1 MKWEAVDIIVLI
13 IVVFAGLLLGIEQFT
28 PLITN
33 DPAVADTTKI
43 VNHAVGAML
52 AIVSLYVG
60 NRLGKKTKENQK

>member
-1 MKWEAVDIIVLI
+1 MKWEAVDIIVLLLVI
-13 IVVFAGLLLGIEQFT
+13 FAGILLGIEQFS
-28 PLITN
+28 PFITE

-60 NRLGKKTKENQK
+60 NRLGKKSKEEK